1 MKLKLIRKWK
11 KENYTIGQ
19 LYVDGEFF
27 SNTIEDKD
35 RGMSSDMPLDKILF
49 LKKPGITA
57 IPTGTYE
64 VVLNVQSNKYKK
76 SKTMM
81 QFNNAYMPR
90 LLNVPGYD
98 GILIHPGNSAVDTEG
113 CIIPGKNDKL
123 GWVSNST
130 NYFKQLYNKMK
141 IASKSRGEKITIEI
155 V

>member
-19 LYVDGEFF
+19 LYVDGVFF

-35 RGMSSDMPLDKILF
+35 RGLSQDMSKEKILF

-98 GILIHPGNSAVDTEG
+98 GILIHPGNSAADTEG
-113 CIIPGKNDKL
+113 CIIPGKNDKI

-130 NYFKQLYNKMK
+130 TYFKELYGKMK
-141 IASKSRGEKITIEI
+141 NATRNLGEKITIEI

>member
-1 MKLKLIRKWK
+1 MLIKLIRKWK
-11 KENYTIGQ
+11 REKYTIGQ
-19 LYVDGEFF
+19 LYVDGVFF

-35 RGMSSDMPLDKILF
+35 RGLSQTMSLQKILF
-49 LKKPGITA
+49 MKKPGITA

-64 VVLNVQSNKYKK
+64 ITLSVQSNKYKK

-90 LLNVPGYD
+90 LLDVPGYS
-98 GILIHPGNSAVDTEG
+98 GVLIHPGNTAEDTEG
-113 CIIPGKNDKL
+113 CIIPGKNDKV

-130 NYFKQLYNKMK
+130 SYFKSLYNKMK
-141 IASKSRGEKITIEI
+141 EAKKKGEKITIQI

>member
-19 LYVDGEFF
+19 LYVNGVFF

-35 RGMSSDMPLDKILF
+35 RGLSQNMSIDKIKSV
-49 LKKPGITA
+49 KKPGITA

-64 VVLNVQSNKYKK
+64 IVLNVQSSKYKK

-81 QFNNAYMPR
+81 QFCNAYMPR
-90 LLNVPGYD
+90 LLNVPGYE
-98 GILIHPGNSAVDTEG
+98 GILIHPGNTAADTEG
-113 CIIPGKNDKL
+113 CIIPGKNDKV

-130 NYFKQLYNKMK
+130 SYFKDLYNRMK
-141 IASKSRGEKITIEI
+141 IASRSRDEKITIEI
-155 V
+155 I

>member
-1 MKLKLIRKWK
+1 MKLKLVRKWK
-11 KENYTIGQ
+11 KEGYTIGQ
-19 LYVDGEFF
+19 LYVDDIFF

-35 RGMSSDMPLDKILF
+35 RGLNQNMPKEKILF
-49 LKKPGITA
+49 MKKPGITA

-64 VVLNVQSNKYKK
+64 IVLNVQSSKYKK

-81 QFNNAYMPR
+81 QFCQAYMPR

-98 GILIHPGNSAVDTEG
+98 GVLIHPGNSASDTEG
-113 CIIPGKNDKL
+113 CIIPGKNDKV

-130 NYFKQLYNKMK
+130 KYFKELYNKMK
-141 IASKSRGEKITIEI
+141 IANKKGENITIEI

>member
-19 LYVDGEFF
+19 LYVDGVFF

-35 RGMSSDMPLDKILF
+35 RGLTQNMSIEKIKSI
-49 LKKPGITA
+49 KKPRITA

-64 VVLNVQSNKYKK
+64 VVLNVQSSKYKK

-81 QFNNAYMPR
+81 QFCNAYMPR
-90 LLNVPGYD
+90 LVNVPGYD
-98 GILIHPGNSAVDTEG
+98 GILIHPGNSASDTEG
-113 CIIPGKNDKL
+113 CIIPGKNDRI

-130 NYFKQLYNKMK
+130 AYFKDLYNRMK
-141 IASKSRGEKITIEI
+141 IASRSRGEKITIEI
-155 V
+155 I

>member
-11 KENYTIGQ
+11 KDTYTVGQ
-19 LYVDGEFF
+19 LYVDGVFF

-35 RGMSSDMPLDKILF
+35 RGLDQKMPLEKILF
-49 LKKPGITA
+49 IKKPGITA

-64 VVLNVQSNKYKK
+64 IVLNVQSPKYKK

-81 QFNNAYMPR
+81 QFCNAYMPR

-98 GILIHPGNSAVDTEG
+98 GVLIHPGNSAKDSEG
-113 CIIPGKNDKL
+113 CIIIGKNDKV

-130 NYFKQLYNKMK
+130 IYFKELYNKMK

-155 V
+155 I

>member
-19 LYVDGEFF
+19 LYVDGVFF

-35 RGMSSDMPLDKILF
+35 RGLSQDMSKEKILF

-90 LLNVPGYD
+90 LLNVPGYE
-98 GILIHPGNSAVDTEG
+98 GVLIHPGNSAKDTEG
-113 CIIPGKNDKL
+113 CIIPGKNDKI

-130 NYFKQLYNKMK
+130 AYFKDLYNKMK
-141 IASKSRGEKITIEI
+141 IASRSRGEKIIIEI